1 MDNKKYKIDDINII
15 LELLIY
21 KYYDYYNSVYYE
33 FIKESIYNTFID
45 FKTKKELTI
54 DEIHNNIKENYI

>member
-1 MDNKKYKIDDINII
+1 MKKYTIKDIDII

-21 KYYDYYNSVYYE
+21 TYYNYYNSVYYE

-45 FKTKKELTI
+45 YKNKKELTLE
-54 DEIHNNIKENYI
+54 EIHSNIKENYI